1 MEQKL
6 DSIVGRSAD
15 KLLPDNSDVDTKLA
29 EFRKEL
35 LEFRTKEYD
44 SKAAVAQFRCELL
57 DLSGALAHVKRCP
70 SCLGDVKTEASHS
83 NNERELTL
91 GSGQASVPDDHL
103 NQEIASVQRGLRTEV
118 GERIEAHECLERWCA
133 EVLTDIERMVV
144 SRTQVVQD
152 EANGSLS
159 RFKQQIKHETEA
171 LSLAVEDINAAL
183 QIRPREC
190 RVGTSDSVGK
200 EDRARV
206 DGWVKEEMQ
215 QLSTANSELREA
227 LEQEGRSRVAANQ
240 ALIQNLQNSIREA
253 VQAEIDVR
261 SKEQLKQSEIMQQV
275 ASELGRDDSRG
286 TSWRTVDESPHP
298 REFALKNR
306 MQRFANVEKLTLADE
321 SLSSAPL
328 RYPTDESREEE
339 VRYLVERLANA
350 LPNNESVLSSLL
362 QAAQDVS
369 HRPLGSTPVPTR
381 QQGRT
386 HSTPTQSTAQL
397 HEFARDYSRGS
408 GSTKRFGNRE
418 SSPST
423 SPSKSSTTQK
433 KTSSRPNSMVLP
445 VTTGRS
451 PLGSLPQTHTPP
463 GATPA
468 YSPSLSG
475 KVPSSSPDMM
485 GHGKVPSSSPDIM
498 MHGGMRL
505 NRRGKDSLW

>member
-1 MEQKL
+1 
-6 DSIVGRSAD
+6 
-15 KLLPDNSDVDTKLA
+15 
-29 EFRKEL
+29 
-35 LEFRTKEYD
+35 
-44 SKAAVAQFRCELL
+44 
-57 DLSGALAHVKRCP
+57 
-70 SCLGDVKTEASHS
+70 
-83 NNERELTL
+83 
-91 GSGQASVPDDHL
+91 
-103 NQEIASVQRGLRTEV
+103 
-118 GERIEAHECLERWCA
+118 
-133 EVLTDIERMVV
+133 MVV

-152 EANGSLS
+152 EANDSLS

-183 QIRPREC
+183 QIRAREC
-190 RVGTSDSVGK
+190 RVGSSDGVGN
-200 EDRARV
+200 EDRARA

-215 QLSTANSELREA
+215 Q
-227 LEQEGRSRVAANQ
+227 
-240 ALIQNLQNSIREA
+240 
-253 VQAEIDVR
+253 
-261 SKEQLKQSEIMQQV
+261 
-275 ASELGRDDSRG
+275 
-286 TSWRTVDESPHP
+286 
-298 REFALKNR
+298 REFAIKNH

-369 HRPLGSTPVPTR
+369 HRPLDSTQVPTR
-381 QQGRT
+381 QQDRT

-433 KTSSRPNSMVLP
+433 RPSSRPNSMVLP

-451 PLGSLPQTHTPP
+451 PLGSLPQTHPPP

-468 YSPSLSG
+468 YSPSLS
-475 KVPSSSPDMM
+475 
-485 GHGKVPSSSPDIM
+485 GKVPSSSPDIM

>member
-1 MEQKL
+1 
-6 DSIVGRSAD
+6 
-15 KLLPDNSDVDTKLA
+15 
-29 EFRKEL
+29 
-35 LEFRTKEYD
+35 
-44 SKAAVAQFRCELL
+44 
-57 DLSGALAHVKRCP
+57 
-70 SCLGDVKTEASHS
+70 
-83 NNERELTL
+83 
-91 GSGQASVPDDHL
+91 
-103 NQEIASVQRGLRTEV
+103 
-118 GERIEAHECLERWCA
+118 
-133 EVLTDIERMVV
+133 MVV

-159 RFKQQIKHETEA
+159 RFKQQIKQETEA

-183 QIRPREC
+183 QIRAREC
-190 RVGTSDSVGK
+190 RAGSSD
-200 EDRARV
+200 
-206 DGWVKEEMQ
+206 
-215 QLSTANSELREA
+215 
-227 LEQEGRSRVAANQ
+227 
-240 ALIQNLQNSIREA
+240 
-253 VQAEIDVR
+253 
-261 SKEQLKQSEIMQQV
+261 
-275 ASELGRDDSRG
+275 
-286 TSWRTVDESPHP
+286 
-298 REFALKNR
+298 NR

-369 HRPLGSTPVPTR
+369 HRPLDSTQVPTR
-381 QQGRT
+381 QQDRT

-433 KTSSRPNSMVLP
+433 RPSSRPNSMVLP

-485 GHGKVPSSSPDIM
+485 GHGKVPRSSPDLM

-505 NRRGKDSLW
+505 NRRGRDSLW